1 MGIYLCNLTLNVKDI
16 PKTINMRCFILLALI
31 AAASA
36 SYLNRRVST
45 TYVTPSVSKSSS
57 SSSSSTYQPCG
68 GYGGYGGYGYGYSQ
82 PCYGCGR
89 RSYGGCGGYGYGY
102 SQPCYGGSYGGCGGY
117 VESYDSDSSH
127 VDVITPEPVVEE
139 YYYDDC
145 GYDYEEPTTT
155 ISSLSYE
162 ESEPETGYGYDDCG
176 YTYGYGY

>member
-1 MGIYLCNLTLNVKDI
+1 MGSIYLCNLTLKVKDI

-36 SYLNRRVST
+36 SCLNRRVST
-45 TYVTPSVSKSSS
+45 TYITPSVQKSSS
-57 SSSSSTYQPCG
+57 SSSSSYSEPCG
-68 GYGGYGGYGYGYSQ
+68 Y
-82 PCYGCGR
+82 
-89 RSYGGCGGYGYGY
+89 GGYGYGY

-117 VESYDSDSSH
+117 ISSYDSDSSH

-155 ISSLSYE
+155 ITSSTSENSESSSSNTSTSSLSYE
-162 ESEPETGYGYDDCG
+162 ESEPETGYYYDDCG
-176 YTYGYGY
+176 YDYGYGYDYVY

>member
-1 MGIYLCNLTLNVKDI
+1 MGASIYLCNLTLNVKDI

-36 SYLNRRVST
+36 SCLNRRVST

-68 GYGGYGGYGYGYSQ
+68 GYGGY
-82 PCYGCGR
+82 
-89 RSYGGCGGYGYGY
+89 
-102 SQPCYGGSYGGCGGY
+102 GGY

-145 GYDYEEPTTT
+145 GYDYEEPTTSINESSSSSNT
-155 ISSLSYE
+155 STSSLSYE

-176 YTYGYGY
+176 YDYGYGYDYVY